1 MALFGPAG
9 LADSFKAMGYKKSI
23 QVADYLS
30 EFGLTAFEYQAGRG
44 VKIGTDAALQLG
56 NVLVEKNIQVSIHAP
71 YFISMSSVEEEKR
84 LNSVNYILQS
94 AQALDAMGGRRIIFH
109 SGSCGKISR
118 QEALAKAMN
127 TMGLIVQAMDDKGFG
142 YMTLCP
148 ETMGKVNQ
156 LGSLDEVLAL
166 CSVDKR
172 ILPCIDFG
180 HLNARDG
187 GIIKGKD
194 DYLRI
199 IDRIAETLKD
209 DRFVYFHSHF
219 SKIEYTTG
227 GEKRHLTFRDN
238 VWGPEF
244 EPLMDVVYEN
254 NLSPVFICE
263 SAGTQTED
271 AQTMKLYLEALKKHK
286 SR

>member
-9 LADSFKAMGYKKSI
+9 LADSFKTLGYKKSI

-30 EFGLTAFEYQAGRG
+30 RFGLTAFEYQAGRG
-44 VKIGTDAALQLG
+44 VKIGTDAARQLG
-56 NVLVEKNIQVSIHAP
+56 DVLADKNIQVSIQAP

-109 SGSCGKISR
+109 SGSCGKITR
-118 QEALAKAMN
+118 EEALSKAMN
-127 TMGLIVQAMDDKGFG
+127 
-142 YMTLCP
+142 
-148 ETMGKVNQ
+148 TMGKVNQ

-166 CSVDKR
+166 CTVDKR

-187 GIIKGKD
+187 GVIKGKD

-209 DRFVYFHSHF
+209 DRFMYFHSHF
-219 SKIEYTTG
+219 SKIEYTKG
-227 GEKRHLTFRDN
+227 GEKRHLTFRDT
-238 VWGPEF
+238 VWGPEY

-271 AQTMKLYLEALKKHK
+271 AQAMQRYFNALKK
-286 SR
+286 

>member
-9 LADSFKAMGYKKSI
+9 LADSFKTLRYKKSI

-30 EFGLTAFEYQAGRG
+30 RFGLTAFEYQAGRG
-44 VKIGTDAALQLG
+44 VKIGTDAARQLG
-56 NVLVEKNIQVSIHAP
+56 NVLADKNIQVSIHAP

-109 SGSCGKISR
+109 SGSCGKITR
-118 QEALAKAMN
+118 EEALSKAMN
-127 TMGLIVQAMDDKGFG
+127 TMGLMMEAMDANGFG
-142 YMTLCP
+142 HMTPCP

-166 CSVDKR
+166 CTVDKR

-187 GIIKGKD
+187 GVIKGKD

-209 DRFVYFHSHF
+209 DRFMYFHSHF
-219 SKIEYTTG
+219 SKIEYTKG
-227 GEKRHLTFRDN
+227 GEKRHLTFRDT
-238 VWGPEF
+238 VWGPEY

-271 AQTMKLYLEALKKHK
+271 AQAMQRYFNALKK
-286 SR
+286 

>member
-30 EFGLTAFEYQAGRG
+30 RFGLTAFEYQAGRG
-44 VKIGTDAALQLG
+44 VKIGTDAASQLG
-56 NVLVEKNIQVSIHAP
+56 KVLADKNIQVSIHAP

-109 SGSCGKISR
+109 SGSCGKITR
-118 QEALAKAMN
+118 QEALAKAMD
-127 TMGLIVQAMDDKGFG
+127 TMSLIVQAMDDNG
-142 YMTLCP
+142 YGHMTLCP

-156 LGSLDEVLAL
+156 LGSLEEVLAL

-199 IDRIAETLKD
+199 IDKIAETLKD
-209 DRFVYFHSHF
+209 DRFIYFHSHF

-227 GEKRHLTFRDN
+227 GEKRHLTFEDE
-238 VWGPEF
+238 VFGPAY
-244 EPLMDVVYEN
+244 EPFVEAIVKGR
-254 NLSPVFICE
+254 LSPTVICE
-263 SAGTQTED
+263 SAGTQSRD
-271 AQTMKLYLEALKKHK
+271 SLTMKTLYSSML
-286 SR
+286 

>member
-9 LADSFKAMGYKKSI
+9 LADSFKTKGYKKSI

-44 VKIGTDAALQLG
+44 VKIGTEAAKQLG
-56 NVLVEKNIQVSIHAP
+56 SVLADKNIQVSIHAP

-94 AQALDAMGGRRIIFH
+94 ATALDAMGGRRVIFH
-109 SGSCGKISR
+109 SGSCGKITR
-118 QEALAKAMN
+118 QEALAKAMD
-127 TMGLIVQAMDDKGFG
+127 TMGLMMEAIDANGLG
-142 YMTLCP
+142 HMTLCP

-199 IDRIAETLKD
+199 IDRMAEKLKD
-209 DRFVYFHSHF
+209 DRFMYFHSHF

-227 GEKRHLTFRDN
+227 GEKRHLTFQDN

-271 AQTMKLYLEALKKHK
+271 AQTMKLYYEAKKGK
-286 SR
+286 

>member
-1 MALFGPAG
+1 MVKFGPAG
-9 LADSFKAMGYKKSI
+9 LADSFKTMGYKKSI
-23 QVADYLS
+23 QVADYL
-30 EFGLTAFEYQAGRG
+30 EKFGLNAFEYQCGRG
-44 VKIGTDAALQLG
+44 VKIKQDAAKELG
-56 NVLVEKNIQVSIHAP
+56 TVLAEKGIQPSLHAP
-71 YFISMSSVEEEKR
+71 YFISMSSLEEEKR
-84 LNSVNYILQS
+84 LNSVNYILDS
-94 AQALDAMGGRRIIFH
+94 AKALDAMGGRRVIFH
-109 SGSCGKISR
+109 SGSCAKLTR
-118 QEALAKAMN
+118 AEALAKATD
-127 TMGLIVQAMDDKGFG
+127 TMHLMMDAIDDNGFSH
-142 YMTLCP
+142 MTLCP

-156 LGSLDEVLAL
+156 LGSLEEVLRL

-187 GIIKGKD
+187 GWIKTKD

-199 IDRIAETLKD
+199 IDIMAETLKD
-209 DRFVYFHSHF
+209 ERYKNFHSHF

-227 GEKRHLTFRDN
+227 GEKRHLTFRDT

-254 NLSPVFICE
+254 GLTPVFICE

-271 AQTMKLYLEALKKHK
+271 ALAMKNYLDGLKK
-286 SR
+286 

>member
-1 MALFGPAG
+1 MTLFGPAG
-9 LADSFKAMGYKKSI
+9 LADSFKTKGYKKSI

-44 VKIGTDAALQLG
+44 VKIGPDRAKQLG
-56 NVLVEKNIQVSIHAP
+56 DVLADKNIQVSIHAP
-71 YFISMSSVEEEKR
+71 YFISMSSLEEEKR

-94 AQALDAMGGRRIIFH
+94 ARALDAMGGRRIIFH
-109 SGSCGKISR
+109 SGSCGKTTR
-118 QEALAKAMN
+118 REALSKAMN
-127 TMGLIVQAMDDKGFG
+127 TMELIVHAMDDNGFG
-142 YMTLCP
+142 HMTLCP

-156 LGSLDEVLAL
+156 LGSLDEVLSL
-166 CSVDKR
+166 CTVDKR

-199 IDRIAETLKD
+199 IDRMAERLKD
-209 DRFVYFHSHF
+209 DRFMYFHSHF

-227 GEKRHLTFRDN
+227 GEKRHLTFRDT

-271 AQTMKLYLEALKKHK
+271 ARAMKLYYEALKK
-286 SR
+286 

>member
-1 MALFGPAG
+1 MVLFGPAG
-9 LADSFKAMGYKKSI
+9 LADSFKAKGYKKSI

-30 EFGLTAFEYQAGRG
+30 EFGLTAFEYQCGRG
-44 VKIGTDAALQLG
+44 VKIGTEAAKDLG
-56 NVLVEKNIQVSIHAP
+56 NVLADKNIQVSLHAP
-71 YFISMSSVEEEKR
+71 YFISMSSLEEEKR

-94 AQALDAMGGRRIIFH
+94 ARALDAMGGRRIIFH
-109 SGSCGKISR
+109 SGSCGKITR
-118 QEALAKAMN
+118 QEALAKAMD
-127 TMGLIVQAMDDKGFG
+127 TMGLMVRAMDDSGFG
-142 YMTLCP
+142 HMTLCP

-156 LGSLDEVLAL
+156 LGSLSEVLEL
-166 CSVDKR
+166 CKVDKR

-199 IDRIAETLKD
+199 IDTIAETLKD
-209 DRFVYFHSHF
+209 GRFIHFHSHF
-219 SKIEYTTG
+219 SKIEYTAG
-227 GEKRHLTFRDN
+227 GEKRHLTFEDT
-238 VWGPEF
+238 VWGPQF

-271 AQTMKLYLEALKKHK
+271 ALTMKTYLENLKGK
-286 SR
+286 

>member
-1 MALFGPAG
+1 MPLFGPAG
-9 LADSFKAMGYKKSI
+9 LADSFKTKGYKKSI

-30 EFGLTAFEYQAGRG
+30 EFGLSAFEYQAGRG
-44 VKIGTDAALQLG
+44 VKIGPDAAKQLG
-56 NVLVEKNIQVSIHAP
+56 DVLAEKNIQVSIHAP
-71 YFISMSSVEEEKR
+71 YFISMSSLEEEKR

-94 AQALDAMGGRRIIFH
+94 ARALDAMGGRRVIFH
-109 SGSCGKISR
+109 SGSCAKLTR
-118 QEALAKAMN
+118 QEALSKAMN
-127 TMGLIVQAMDDKGFG
+127 TMGLMMEAIDANGLG
-142 YMTLCP
+142 HMTLCP

-166 CSVDKR
+166 CTVDKR

-199 IDRIAETLKD
+199 IDRMAQTLKD
-209 DRFVYFHSHF
+209 DRFMYFHSHF

-227 GEKRHLTFRDN
+227 GEKRHLTFRDT

-263 SAGTQTED
+263 SAGTQAED
-271 AQTMKLYLEALKKHK
+271 AQTMKLYYEALKK
-286 SR
+286 

>member
-1 MALFGPAG
+1 MVKFGPAG
-9 LADSFKAMGYKKSI
+9 LADSFKTMGYKKSI
-23 QVADYLS
+23 QVADYL
-30 EFGLTAFEYQAGRG
+30 EKFGLNAFEYQCGRG
-44 VKIGTDAALQLG
+44 VKIKQDAAKELG
-56 NVLVEKNIQVSIHAP
+56 AALAEKGIQVSLHAP
-71 YFISMSSVEEEKR
+71 YFISMSSLEEEKR
-84 LNSVNYILQS
+84 LNSVNYILDS
-94 AQALDAMGGRRIIFH
+94 ARALDAMGGKRVIFH
-109 SGSCGKISR
+109 SGSCAKLTR
-118 QEALAKAMN
+118 AEALAKATD
-127 TMGLIVQAMDDKGFG
+127 TMHMMMDAIDENGLSH
-142 YMTLCP
+142 MTLCP

-156 LGSLDEVLAL
+156 LGSLEEVLRL

-187 GIIKGKD
+187 GWIKTKD

-199 IDRIAETLKD
+199 IDTMAETLKD
-209 DRFVYFHSHF
+209 ERYKNFHSHF

-254 NLSPVFICE
+254 NLNPVFICE
-263 SAGTQTED
+263 SAGTQAED
-271 AQTMKLYLEALKKHK
+271 ALAMKNYLYSLKK
-286 SR
+286 

>member
-9 LADSFKAMGYKKSI
+9 LADSFKTKGYKKSI

-44 VKIGTDAALQLG
+44 VKIGTDRAKQLG
-56 NVLVEKNIQVSIHAP
+56 SVLADKNIQVSIHAP
-71 YFISMSSVEEEKR
+71 YFISMSSLEEEKR

-94 AQALDAMGGRRIIFH
+94 AAALNAMGGRRIIFH
-109 SGSCGKISR
+109 SGSCGKITR
-118 QEALAKAMN
+118 QEALVKAMD
-127 TMGLIVQAMDDKGFG
+127 TMGLIVQAMDDNGFG
-142 YMTLCP
+142 HMTLCP

-199 IDRIAETLKD
+199 IDRMAEKLKD
-209 DRFVYFHSHF
+209 NRFMYFHSHF

-227 GEKRHLTFRDN
+227 GEKRHLTFQDN

-271 AQTMKLYLEALKKHK
+271 AQTMKLYYEAKKGK
-286 SR
+286 

>member
-9 LADSFKAMGYKKSI
+9 LADSFKTKGYKKSI

-44 VKIGTDAALQLG
+44 VKIGTDRAKQLG
-56 NVLVEKNIQVSIHAP
+56 SVLADKNIQVSIHAP
-71 YFISMSSVEEEKR
+71 YFISMSSLEEEKR

-94 AQALDAMGGRRIIFH
+94 AAALDAMGGRRIIFH
-109 SGSCGKISR
+109 SGSCGKITR
-118 QEALAKAMN
+118 QEALAKAMD
-127 TMGLIVQAMDDKGFG
+127 TMGLIVQAMDDNGFG
-142 YMTLCP
+142 HMTLCP

-199 IDRIAETLKD
+199 IDRMAEKLKD
-209 DRFVYFHSHF
+209 DRFMYFHSHF

-227 GEKRHLTFRDN
+227 GEKRHLTFQDN

-271 AQTMKLYLEALKKHK
+271 AQTMKLYYEAKKGK
-286 SR
+286 

>member
-9 LADSFKAMGYKKSI
+9 LADSFKTKGYKKSI

-44 VKIGTDAALQLG
+44 VKISTDRAKQLSS
-56 NVLVEKNIQVSIHAP
+56 VLADKNIQVSIHAP
-71 YFISMSSVEEEKR
+71 YFISMSSLEEEKR

-94 AQALDAMGGRRIIFH
+94 AAALDAMGGRRIIFH
-109 SGSCGKISR
+109 SGSCGKITR
-118 QEALAKAMN
+118 QEALAKAMD
-127 TMGLIVQAMDDKGFG
+127 TMGLIIQAMDDNGFG
-142 YMTLCP
+142 HMTLCP

-199 IDRIAETLKD
+199 IDRMAEKLKD
-209 DRFVYFHSHF
+209 DRFMYFHSHF

-227 GEKRHLTFRDN
+227 GEKRHLTFQDN

-271 AQTMKLYLEALKKHK
+271 AQTMKLYYEAKKGK
-286 SR
+286 

>member
-9 LADSFKAMGYKKSI
+9 LADSFKTKGYKKSI

-30 EFGLTAFEYQAGRG
+30 EYGLTAFEYQAGRG
-44 VKIGTDAALQLG
+44 VKIGTDAAKQLG
-56 NVLVEKNIQVSIHAP
+56 GVLADKNIQVSIHAP

-94 AQALDAMGGRRIIFH
+94 ATALNAMGGRRVIFH
-109 SGSCGKISR
+109 SGSCGKITR
-118 QEALAKAMN
+118 REALDKAMN
-127 TMGLIVQAMDDKGFG
+127 TMGLMMQAIDDNGLG
-142 YMTLCP
+142 HMTLCP

-199 IDRIAETLKD
+199 IDRMAEKLKD
-209 DRFVYFHSHF
+209 DRFMYFHSHF
-219 SKIEYTTG
+219 SKIEYTAG
-227 GEKRHLTFRDN
+227 GEKRHLTFRDT

-263 SAGTQTED
+263 SAGIQTED
-271 AQTMKLYLEALKKHK
+271 ARTMKLYYETKKCK
-286 SR
+286 

>member
-1 MALFGPAG
+1 MVLFGPAG
-9 LADSFKAMGYKKSI
+9 LADSFKAKGYKKSI

-30 EFGLTAFEYQAGRG
+30 EFGLTAFEYQCGRG
-44 VKIGTDAALQLG
+44 VKIGTEAAKDLG
-56 NVLVEKNIQVSIHAP
+56 KVLADKNIQVSLHAP
-71 YFISMSSVEEEKR
+71 YFISMSSLEEEKR

-94 AQALDAMGGRRIIFH
+94 ARALDAMGGRRIIFH
-109 SGSCGKISR
+109 SGSCGKITR
-118 QEALAKAMN
+118 REALAKAMD
-127 TMGLIVQAMDDKGFG
+127 TMGLMVRAMDDSGFG
-142 YMTLCP
+142 HMTLCP

-156 LGSLDEVLAL
+156 LGSLSEVLEL
-166 CSVDKR
+166 CKVDKR

-199 IDRIAETLKD
+199 IDTIAEALKD
-209 DRFVYFHSHF
+209 DRFIHFHSHF
-219 SKIEYTTG
+219 SKIEYTAG
-227 GEKRHLTFRDN
+227 GEKRHLTFEDT
-238 VWGPEF
+238 VWGPQF

-271 AQTMKLYLEALKKHK
+271 ALAMKTYLENLKGK
-286 SR
+286 

>member
-9 LADSFKAMGYKKSI
+9 LADSFKTKGYKKSI

-30 EFGLTAFEYQAGRG
+30 EFGLSAFEYQAGRG
-44 VKIGTDAALQLG
+44 VKIGTDRAKQLG
-56 NVLVEKNIQVSIHAP
+56 SVLADKNIQVSIHAP
-71 YFISMSSVEEEKR
+71 YFISVSSLEEEKR

-94 AQALDAMGGRRIIFH
+94 AAALDAMGGRRIIFH
-109 SGSCGKISR
+109 SGSCGKITR
-118 QEALAKAMN
+118 QEALAKAMD
-127 TMGLIVQAMDDKGFG
+127 TMGLIVQAMDDNGFG
-142 YMTLCP
+142 HMTLCP

-199 IDRIAETLKD
+199 VDRMAEKLKD
-209 DRFVYFHSHF
+209 DRFMYFHSHF

-227 GEKRHLTFRDN
+227 GEKRHLTFQDN

-271 AQTMKLYLEALKKHK
+271 AQTMKLYYEAKKGK
-286 SR
+286 

>member
-1 MALFGPAG
+1 MVLFGPAG
-9 LADSFKAMGYKKSI
+9 LADSFKTDGYKKSI

-30 EFGLTAFEYQAGRG
+30 AYGLTAFEYQCGRG
-44 VKIGTDAALQLG
+44 VKIGTDAARELG
-56 NVLVEKNIQVSIHAP
+56 TKLAEKNIRVSLHAP
-71 YFISMSSVEEEKR
+71 YFISMSSLDEEKR

-94 AQALDAMGGRRIIFH
+94 ATALDAMGGKRIIFH
-109 SGSCGKISR
+109 SGSCAKLTR
-118 QEALAKAMN
+118 QEALNKALD
-127 TMGLIVQAMDDKGFG
+127 TMRLMVQALDDASLGH
-142 YMTLCP
+142 MILCP

-156 LGSLDEVLAL
+156 LGSLDEVLRL
-166 CSVDKR
+166 CKVDKR

-199 IDRIAETLKD
+199 IDRISETLQD
-209 DRFVYFHSHF
+209 DRCKNFHSHF

-227 GEKRHLTFRDN
+227 GEKRHLTFADT
-238 VWGPEF
+238 VWGPDY

-254 NLSPVFICE
+254 RLSPVFICE

-271 AQTMKLYLEALKKHK
+271 ALTMKKYLESIKNK
-286 SR
+286 

>member
-1 MALFGPAG
+1 MVLFGPAG
-9 LADSFKAMGYKKSI
+9 LADSFKTKGYKKSI

-44 VKIGTDAALQLG
+44 VKIGTDRAKQLG
-56 NVLVEKNIQVSIHAP
+56 GVLADKNIQVSIHAP
-71 YFISMSSVEEEKR
+71 YFISMSSLEEEKR

-94 AQALDAMGGRRIIFH
+94 ATALDAMGGRRVIFH
-109 SGSCGKISR
+109 SGSCAKLTR
-118 QEALAKAMN
+118 QEALAKAMD
-127 TMGLIVQAMDDKGFG
+127 TMGLMMQAIDDNGLG
-142 YMTLCP
+142 HMTLCP

-199 IDRIAETLKD
+199 VDRMAEKLKD
-209 DRFVYFHSHF
+209 DRFMYFHSHF

-238 VWGPEF
+238 VWGPEY

-271 AQTMKLYLEALKKHK
+271 ARTMKLYYEALKK
-286 SR
+286 

>member
-9 LADSFKAMGYKKSI
+9 LADSFKTKGYKKSI

-30 EFGLTAFEYQAGRG
+30 EFGLSAFEYQAGRG
-44 VKIGTDAALQLG
+44 VKIGTDRAKQLG
-56 NVLVEKNIQVSIHAP
+56 SVLADKNIQVSIHAP
-71 YFISMSSVEEEKR
+71 YFISMSSLEEEKR

-94 AQALDAMGGRRIIFH
+94 AAALDAMGGRRIIFH
-109 SGSCGKISR
+109 SGSCGKITR
-118 QEALAKAMN
+118 QEALAKAMD
-127 TMGLIVQAMDDKGFG
+127 TMGLIVQAMDDNGFG
-142 YMTLCP
+142 HMTLCP

-199 IDRIAETLKD
+199 VDRMAEKLKD
-209 DRFVYFHSHF
+209 DRFMYFHSHF

-227 GEKRHLTFRDN
+227 GEKRHLTFRDD

-271 AQTMKLYLEALKKHK
+271 AQTMKLYYEAKKGK
-286 SR
+286 

>member
-9 LADSFKAMGYKKSI
+9 LADSFKTKGYKKSI

-30 EFGLTAFEYQAGRG
+30 EYGLTAFEYQAGRG
-44 VKIGTDAALQLG
+44 VKIGTDAAKQLG
-56 NVLVEKNIQVSIHAP
+56 GVLADKNIQVSIHAP

-94 AQALDAMGGRRIIFH
+94 ATALNAMGGRRVIFH
-109 SGSCGKISR
+109 SGSCGKITR
-118 QEALAKAMN
+118 REALDKAMN
-127 TMGLIVQAMDDKGFG
+127 TMGLMMQAIDDNGLG
-142 YMTLCP
+142 HMTLCP

-187 GIIKGKD
+187 GLIKGKD

-199 IDRIAETLKD
+199 IDRMAEKLKD
-209 DRFVYFHSHF
+209 DRFMYFHSHF
-219 SKIEYTTG
+219 SKIEYTAG
-227 GEKRHLTFRDN
+227 GEKRHLTFRDT

-271 AQTMKLYLEALKKHK
+271 ARTMKLYYETKKCK
-286 SR
+286 

>member
-9 LADSFKAMGYKKSI
+9 LADSFKTKGYKKSI

-44 VKIGTDAALQLG
+44 VKISTDRAKQLSS
-56 NVLVEKNIQVSIHAP
+56 VLADKNIQVSIHAP
-71 YFISMSSVEEEKR
+71 YFISMSSLEEEKR

-94 AQALDAMGGRRIIFH
+94 AAALDAMGGRRIIFH
-109 SGSCGKISR
+109 SGSCGKITR
-118 QEALAKAMN
+118 QEALAKAMD
-127 TMGLIVQAMDDKGFG
+127 TMGLIIQAMDDNGFG
-142 YMTLCP
+142 HMTLCP

-199 IDRIAETLKD
+199 IDRMAEKLKD
-209 DRFVYFHSHF
+209 DRFMYFHSHF

-271 AQTMKLYLEALKKHK
+271 AQTMKLYHEAKKVK
-286 SR
+286 

>member
-23 QVADYLS
+23 QVADYLA

-44 VKIGTDAALQLG
+44 VKIGTDAASQLG
-56 NVLVEKNIQVSIHAP
+56 AVLADKNIQVSIHAP

-94 AQALDAMGGRRIIFH
+94 AQALNAMGGRRIIFH
-109 SGSCGKISR
+109 SGSCGKITR
-118 QEALAKAMN
+118 QEALNKAMD
-127 TMGLIVQAMDDKGFG
+127 TMGLMVQAMDDNGFG
-142 YMTLCP
+142 HMTLCP

-199 IDRIAETLKD
+199 IDRMAEKLKD
-209 DRFVYFHSHF
+209 DRFMYFHSHF

-271 AQTMKLYLEALKKHK
+271 AQTMKFYYEAKKGK
-286 SR
+286 

>member
-1 MALFGPAG
+1 MTGYELIKNSTNKKIAFMTGVSEKEA
-9 LADSFKAMGYKKSI
+9 AVIKMMTKAEMERCEHI
-23 QVADYLS
+23 
-30 EFGLTAFEYQAGRG
+30 
-44 VKIGTDAALQLG
+44 
-56 NVLVEKNIQVSIHAP
+56 
-71 YFISMSSVEEEKR
+71 
-84 LNSVNYILQS
+84 
-94 AQALDAMGGRRIIFH
+94 
-109 SGSCGKISR
+109 
-118 QEALAKAMN
+118 
-127 TMGLIVQAMDDKGFG
+127 
-142 YMTLCP
+142 CP

-199 IDRIAETLKD
+199 IDRMAEKLKD
-209 DRFVYFHSHF
+209 DRFMYFHSHF

-271 AQTMKLYLEALKKHK
+271 AQTMKLYHEAKKGK
-286 SR
+286 

>member
-9 LADSFKAMGYKKSI
+9 LADSFKTLGYKKSI

-30 EFGLTAFEYQAGRG
+30 CFGLTAFEYQAGRG
-44 VKIGTDAALQLG
+44 VKIGTDAARQLG
-56 NVLVEKNIQVSIHAP
+56 DVLADKNIQVSIHAP

-94 AQALDAMGGRRIIFH
+94 AQALDAMGVLRIIFH
-109 SGSCGKISR
+109 SGSCGKITR
-118 QEALAKAMN
+118 EEALGKAMN
-127 TMGLIVQAMDDKGFG
+127 TMGLMMEAMDANGFDH
-142 YMTLCP
+142 MTPCP

-166 CSVDKR
+166 CTVDKR

-187 GIIKGKD
+187 GVIKGKD

-209 DRFVYFHSHF
+209 DRFMYFHSHF
-219 SKIEYTTG
+219 SKIEYTKG
-227 GEKRHLTFRDN
+227 GEKRHLTFRDT
-238 VWGPEF
+238 VWGPEY

-271 AQTMKLYLEALKKHK
+271 AQAMQRYFNALKK
-286 SR
+286 

>member
-1 MALFGPAG
+1 MVKFGPAG
-9 LADSFKAMGYKKSI
+9 LADSFKTMGYKKSI
-23 QVADYLS
+23 QVGDYL
-30 EFGLTAFEYQAGRG
+30 EKFGLNAFEYQCGRG
-44 VKIGTDAALQLG
+44 VKIKQDAAKELG
-56 NVLVEKNIQVSIHAP
+56 TVLAEKGIQPSLHAP
-71 YFISMSSVEEEKR
+71 YFISMSSIEEEKR
-84 LNSVNYILQS
+84 LNSVNYILDS
-94 AQALDAMGGRRIIFH
+94 AKALNAMGGRRVIFH
-109 SGSCGKISR
+109 SGSCAKLTR
-118 QEALAKAMN
+118 AEALAKATD
-127 TMGLIVQAMDDKGFG
+127 TMHLMMDAIDENGLSH
-142 YMTLCP
+142 MTLCP

-156 LGSLDEVLAL
+156 LGSLEEVLRL
-166 CSVDKR
+166 CGVDKR

-187 GIIKGKD
+187 GWIKTKD

-199 IDRIAETLKD
+199 IDTMAETLKD
-209 DRFVYFHSHF
+209 ERYKIFHSHF

-254 NLSPVFICE
+254 GLTPVFICE

-271 AQTMKLYLEALKKHK
+271 ALAMKNYLDSLKK
-286 SR
+286 

>member
-9 LADSFKAMGYKKSI
+9 LADSFKAKGYKKSV

-30 EFGLTAFEYQAGRG
+30 EYGLNAFEYQCGRG
-44 VKIGTDAALQLG
+44 VKISESAAKELG
-56 NVLVEKNIQVSIHAP
+56 IVLADKNIQVSLHAP
-71 YFISMSSVEEEKR
+71 YFISMSSLEEEKR

-94 AQALDAMGGRRIIFH
+94 AKALNAMGGRRVIFH
-109 SGSCGKISR
+109 SGSCAKLTR
-118 QEALAKAMN
+118 QEALAKAID
-127 TMGLIVQAMDDKGFG
+127 TMHLMMQAIDDSGLGH
-142 YMTLCP
+142 MTLCP

-156 LGSLDEVLAL
+156 LGSLSEVLEL
-166 CSVDKR
+166 CKVDKR

-187 GIIKGKD
+187 GVIKGKD

-199 IDRIAETLKD
+199 IDTIAETLKD
-209 DRFVYFHSHF
+209 DRYISFHSHF

-227 GEKRHLTFRDN
+227 GEKRHLTFEDT

-254 NLSPVFICE
+254 RLSPVFICE

-271 AQTMKLYLEALKKHK
+271 ALAMKTYIESLRK
-286 SR
+286 

>member
-9 LADSFKAMGYKKSI
+9 LADSFKTKGYKKSI

-44 VKIGTDAALQLG
+44 VKIGTDRAKQLG
-56 NVLVEKNIQVSIHAP
+56 SVLADKNIQVSIHAP
-71 YFISMSSVEEEKR
+71 YFISMSSLEEEKR

-94 AQALDAMGGRRIIFH
+94 AAALDAMGGRRIIFH
-109 SGSCGKISR
+109 SGSCGKITR
-118 QEALAKAMN
+118 QEALAKAMD
-127 TMGLIVQAMDDKGFG
+127 TMGLIVQAMDDNGFG
-142 YMTLCP
+142 HMTLCP

-199 IDRIAETLKD
+199 IDRMAERLKD
-209 DRFVYFHSHF
+209 DRFMYFHSHF

-271 AQTMKLYLEALKKHK
+271 AQTMKLYYEAKKGK
-286 SR
+286 